1 MPAYSKHA
9 FLEMRKSLSFSMRKR
24 HFVFLKKG
32 GLLPIIVWL
41 MASSLMLPA
50 CSSQT
55 KVNCPSSYDQVF
67 GIKGIKDPNKKAK
80 YKRVKVDKNGLAK
93 KKEGYYK

>member
-1 MPAYSKHA
+1 MC
-9 FLEMRKSLSFSMRKR
+9 KR
-24 HFVFLKKG
+24 HIVFLKKG
-32 GLLPIIVWL
+32 GLLPVLGGLFI
-41 MASSLMLPA
+41 SSLLLPA